1 MRATVVI
8 PCYRPDANFEKTL
21 ADLNAQ
27 TSEEFCVILADDG
40 NQPPLAPRVAKTLT
54 RPHEIVRFDTNR
66 GIVAGLNACIVAAS
80 TPFIVR
86 MDADDRMPPDRIER
100 QLAFMDAHPDVDV
113 AGAAMAVFGS
123 GIRVW
128 AKPADHA
135 SIQASLLW
143 GPALNHPTVV
153 AKTTVMLAH
162 PYPEGFPLA
171 EDYALWLHMA
181 SAGVRMANDSQVAV
195 HYRMEGQNTSQNGA
209 ERRAA
214 RYTDMFKHA
223 LSILLGDASARTMSS
238 GVDTGCHH
246 VLAGMPPPP
255 ECHPTFQDLES
266 HAHTLRDAL
275 AQVHEPWADQAAQD
289 LQVRLAR
296 AQGKGRWHKLDAV
309 WALGRLRA
317 SDWRQLLSS
326 DR

>member
-1 MRATVVI
+1 MLTTAINPSGT
-8 PCYRPDANFEKTL
+8 
-21 ADLNAQ
+21 
-27 TSEEFCVILADDG
+27 
-40 NQPPLAPRVAKTLT
+40 PRGKTLT
-54 RPHEIVRFDTNR
+54 RPHDIVRFDTNR
-66 GIVAGLNACIVAAS
+66 GIVAGLNACIAAAS

-153 AKTTVMLAH
+153 AKTTVMQAH

-181 SAGVRMANDSQVAV
+181 SAGVRMANDSRVAV

-223 LSILLGDASARTMSS
+223 VSILLDDASARTLNP
-238 GVDTGCHH
+238 GVDAGCHH
-246 VLAGMPPPP
+246 AGRHAASTGMP
-255 ECHPTFQDLES
+255 S
-266 HAHTLRDAL
+266 HVPRRRVSCVRAPRRLGSSPRAVGGPSR
-275 AQVHEPWADQAAQD
+275 ARPSG
-289 LQVRLAR
+289 VRLAR

>member
-54 RPHEIVRFDTNR
+54 RPTRSSALTPT
-66 GIVAGLNACIVAAS
+66 VALSLAS
-80 TPFIVR
+80 TPALPLRPPRSSSGWTPTTACRRTASNVNCPSWTPTPTWTSQEQPWR
-86 MDADDRMPPDRIER
+86 CLDRAFGCGPNLPTTPPSKHLCCGACPEPPHGGG
-100 QLAFMDAHPDVDV
+100 QSHGH
-113 AGAAMAVFGS
+113 AGPPLS
-123 GIRVW
+123 RRV
-128 AKPADHA
+128 
-135 SIQASLLW
+135 
-143 GPALNHPTVV
+143 
-153 AKTTVMLAH
+153 
-162 PYPEGFPLA
+162 PLA

-181 SAGVRMANDSQVAV
+181 SAGVRMANDSRVVV

-223 LSILLGDASARTMSS
+223 VSILLGDASARTMSS
-238 GVDTGCHH
+238 EVDAGCHH

-255 ECHPTFQDLES
+255 ECHPTFQDVES
-266 HAHTLRDAL
+266 HAHGLRDAL

-296 AQGKGRWHKLDAV
+296 AQGKGRWHKLDSV